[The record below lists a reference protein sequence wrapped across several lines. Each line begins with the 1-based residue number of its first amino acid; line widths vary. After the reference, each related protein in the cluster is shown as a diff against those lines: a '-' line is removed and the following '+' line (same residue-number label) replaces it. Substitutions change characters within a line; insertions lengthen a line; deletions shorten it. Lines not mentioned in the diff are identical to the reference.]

1 MITIILEKPE
11 RSVDIIGYGKDSYKD
26 KSGKE
31 VWKIYGVVK
40 FGGRSHIIEGENVT
54 KVYGDDA
61 TITIVRSEDKEDID
75 ICKTCLDTSVAN
87 GEKVFPV
94 SSFKEYLAR
103 IKEKNGVDVSAN

>member
-40 FGGRSHIIEGENVT
+40 FGENVT

-61 TITIVRSEDKEDID
+61 TITIFRGEDKEDID

-94 SSFKEYLAR
+94 STFKEYLAKV
-103 IKEKNGVDVSAN
+103 KEKNGVDVSAN